1 MKKLATILLLLL
13 LTFNF
18 VGYRLFFSVLQ
29 QRADN
34 NIVAKIDKQDY
45 SDADL
50 LTLTVPLSMPYITDS
65 KDFERTDGEITLN
78 GTVYHYVERKIS
90 NGNLILKC
98 LPNDE
103 KTHLQTAKEDFFKLA
118 NEFQNNTSSK
128 KSGDN
133 SSQVIKLVISDYEEL
148 QTTSIANYS
157 ILLNKTPFAESSFAL
172 FKGKGMMP
180 EQPPEA

>member
-1 MKKLATILLLLL
+1 M
-13 LTFNF
+13 FNF

-29 QRADN
+29 QRADD
-34 NIVAKIDKQDY
+34 NIVAKIDKQNY
-45 SDADL
+45 TNADL
-50 LTLTVPLSMPYITDS
+50 ITLTVPLSMPYITDS
-65 KDFERTDGEITLN
+65 KDFERTDGEITLS
-78 GTVYHYVERKIS
+78 GKIYHYVERKIS

-103 KTHLQTAKEDFFKLA
+103 KTNLQNAKEDFFKLA

-128 KSGDN
+128 KSSDN
-133 SSQVIKLVISDYEEL
+133 SQVTKLVISEYEEL
-148 QTTSIANYS
+148 QTSSIANYS

-172 FKGKGMMP
+172 FKGKGIMP

>member
-1 MKKLATILLLLL
+1 LKKLATILLLLL
-13 LTFNF
+13 LIFNF
-18 VGYRLFFSVLQ
+18 VGYRLLFSVWQ
-29 QRADN
+29 QKADT

-65 KDFERTDGEITLN
+65 KYFERTDGEITF
-78 GTVYHYVERKIS
+78 GGKVYHYVERKIA

-98 LPNDE
+98 LRDDE
-103 KTHLQTAKEDFFKLA
+103 KTHLQNAKEDFFKLA

-133 SSQVIKLVISDYEEL
+133 SQVIKLVISDYEEL
-148 QTTSIANYS
+148 QTSSAANHSIV
-157 ILLNKTPFAESSFAL
+157 LNQTPFGESSFAL
-172 FKGKGMMP
+172 FKGKGIMP